1 MLRVENVATPATA
14 ATVVVPVSVPAS
26 GFVSIATVTSLVN
39 PVAVFPCASRAV
51 TCSAGEIVAPA
62 VVLVGSTV
70 NTRWLAAPGAMLKAA
85 LVAVVRPAALAANVY
100 PVPVLLML
108 TPENVAT
115 PATAATVVVPDRVPL
130 PGLVPIASV
139 TLPVNPV
146 TVFPWASR
154 AVICTAGLI
163 AAPATASLGGT
174 VNTSWLAV
182 PAVMSN
188 GALVPV
194 ATLAAVAA
202 SV

>member
-1 MLRVENVATPATA
+1 
-14 ATVVVPVSVPAS
+14 
-26 GFVSIATVTSLVN
+26 
-39 PVAVFPCASRAV
+39 
-51 TCSAGEIVAPA
+51 
-62 VVLVGSTV
+62 
-70 NTRWLAAPGAMLKAA
+70 
-85 LVAVVRPAALAANVY
+85 
-100 PVPVLLML
+100 ML

-146 TVFPWASR
+146 AVFPWASR

-182 PAVMSN
+182 PAVMSKA
-188 GALVPV
+188 ALVAGLGPV
-194 ATLAAVAA
+194 AVAV